1 MVLIVF
7 FQQSLQLA
15 VVEVQAQ
22 LETMLVTVALAVVAL
37 VKVVLQLL
45 DLVTLDHIRQ

>member
-22 LETMLVTVALAVVAL
+22 LETMLAMAVQAAAVV
-37 VKVVLQLL
+37 VKVVLQQAV
-45 DLVTLDHIRQ
+45 LVTRVPIRQ